1 MAKEILLYSNINNW
15 SAEYFITEMEAAK
28 DEDVVVRM
36 NTNGGSPEDMWGML
50 AKVAERTK
58 ATKIKVDGRAY
69 SAGAF
74 MLAYSKDVEALDVS
88 QFLIHRAAYASFL
101 ESDANFFTEDRKK
114 SLKVINDASRAA
126 LEAKIDVVKFTAITG
141 KTLEDIFS
149 IDSRIDVV
157 LTAKEAK
164 EIGLINK
171 IVQLTPQISAE
182 IESKFAIAASHDP
195 NAQKPIIPTPTIQKS
210 NTNTMTIEKLKAE
223 HPDVYAQI
231 TSNAVA
237 EERDRVGAFLAF
249 AEVDTKAV
257 VEGIKKGEKL
267 SQTQMAEFAM
277 KAFSTKQI
285 ATIEAENAPDTKTGA
300 EATPKTEAE
309 KNMAAFE
316 VESNKI
322 LGINQPAK

>member
-1 MAKEILLYSNINNW
+1 
-15 SAEYFITEMEAAK
+15 MEAAK
-28 DEDVVVRM
+28 NDDVVVRM

-74 MLAYSKDVEALDVS
+74 MLAYSNDVEALDVS

-101 ESDANFFTEDRKK
+101 ENDVEFMNEDRKK
-114 SLKVINDASRAA
+114 SLKIINDAARSAM
-126 LEAKIDVVKFTAITG
+126 EAKIDVAKFERITG
-141 KTLEDIFS
+141 KTLDDIFS
-149 IDSRIDVV
+149 TDSRIDVI
-157 LTAKEAK
+157 LTAAQAK
-164 EIGLINK
+164 EIGLVNK
-171 IVQLTPQISAE
+171 VVQLTPQISAE

-195 NAQKPIIPTPTIQKS
+195 NAQKPITTLIQKS
-210 NTNTMTIEKLKAE
+210 NTNTMTVEKLKAE
-223 HPDVYAQI
+223 HPEVFAQI

-237 EERDRVGAFLAF
+237 EERDRVGAYLAF

-257 VEGIKKGEKL
+257 VDGIKEGKSL
-267 SQTQMAEFAM
+267 SQTQMAEFAI

-285 ATIEAENAPDTKTGA
+285 AAIEGENAPVVKTGA

-316 VESNKI
+316 AETNNY
-322 LGINQPAK
+322 LGINKTAK

>member
-15 SAEYFITEMEAAK
+15 SAEYFISEMEAAK
-28 DEDVVVRM
+28 NEDVVVRM

-50 AKVAERTK
+50 AKVSERTK

-74 MLAYSKDVEALDVS
+74 MLAYSNDVEALDVS

-101 ESDANFFTEDRKK
+101 ESDANFMTEDRKK

-126 LEAKIDVVKFTAITG
+126 LEAKIDVAKFAAITG
-141 KTLEDIFS
+141 KTLEDVFS

-195 NAQKPIIPTPTIQKS
+195 NAQKPITTSIQKS

-231 TSNAVA
+231 TANAVA

-257 VEGIKKGEKL
+257 VEGIKKGENL
-267 SQTQMAEFAM
+267 SQTAMAEFAM
-277 KAFSTKQI
+277 KAFSAKQI
-285 ATIEAENAPDTKTGA
+285 AAIEGENAPVVKTGA

-316 VESNKI
+316 DESNKI
-322 LGINQPAK
+322 LGINQTAK